1 MKEIIRVTSVIGMA
15 VGFVMLIVTSLAWGY
30 EKMTGKKPEHKQVI
44 IMPNDMS
51 MISKYEGDPS
61 LLSAYTRN
69 DTVFINFEGY

>member
-1 MKEIIRVTSVIGMA
+1 MKDIIHTASVIGVA
-15 VGFVMLIVTSLAWGY
+15 SGFVILIIMLLAWGY
-30 EKMTGKKPEHKQVI
+30 DKMSPSKPQHKQVI

-51 MISKYEGDPS
+51 LMSKYEGDPS

>member
-1 MKEIIRVTSVIGMA
+1 MKEVIKLSTIIAMSA
-15 VGFVMLIVTSLAWGY
+15 GFVLLIIISLAWGY

-51 MISKYEGDPS
+51 MMSKYEGDPS